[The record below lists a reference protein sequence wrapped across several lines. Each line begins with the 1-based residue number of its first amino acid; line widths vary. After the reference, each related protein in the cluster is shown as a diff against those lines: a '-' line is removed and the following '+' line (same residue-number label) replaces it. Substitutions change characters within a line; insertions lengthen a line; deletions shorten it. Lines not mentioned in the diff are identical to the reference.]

1 MSASLIGRLGS
12 SAFRLSTATVSMSLT
27 GSCFSSESAPGA
39 LPSWD
44 SRTRRNNLCHDL
56 TVTAGSKRT
65 CELTSSIVP
74 RGTSFHRSVE
84 LECPY
89 WIRCCTVFMLL
100 LISAIAAHTALPET
114 ARLQSEWL
122 RPRCFR
128 LGEGVRWPATASTS
142 TEFCSAPTDTRSGVC
157 RGKLTCPRW
166 KAPRKLQ
173 KLPRKGSKHCT
184 GFQTG
189 KSMRTRERSWRSFSR
204 VSLQTA

>member
-1 MSASLIGRLGS
+1 MSASLIGHSGS
-12 SAFRLSTATVSMSLT
+12 SAFRLSTITVSMSLT
-27 GSCFSSESAPGA
+27 GSRFSSESAPRPGFEDEA
-39 LPSWD
+39 EQSIGRPC
-44 SRTRRNNLCHDL
+44 RQTNGR
-56 TVTAGSKRT
+56 SKST

-89 WIRCCTVFMLL
+89 WIRCCTVFMLR